1 MSEWDTPPLRLCI
14 FDTRRGQEEG
24 HELDKIL
31 FFFPAE
37 CPLPVQLSV
46 IGLSEGLI
54 TFTTIFSPEVPCE
67 LIESER
73 QSHILYQPESDIWMV
88 MVVNKGKEDDEV
100 TRDTA
105 LQVVLKEAYCL
116 FQMFY
121 GSIRELLQ
129 QNPDGVVA
137 RTCLYAFL
145 PDYLA
150 DFMGAKKLRLSLIQE
165 SLAERGTIQMFSLER
180 ETALEVQSLVNLLE
194 FWFGGGKIRHT
205 LIIFR
210 DLLVSTT
217 MPPAT
222 PKIAKLEKRLSKEWG
237 GSNMYHVPGYRY
249 LHVDHESKVSRASP
263 QSKVGTLSK
272 DSLTALNRLRAE
284 FDVAKSRAGRKESDV
299 FHDYEACVRTK
310 NNAWVVVRIREGHEL
325 YMVLERASDA
335 LLLTSEAVEIFNKRY
350 CNDIFLSD

>member
-217 MPPAT
+217 MPPEDTANLFAYARMRLT
-222 PKIAKLEKRLSKEWG
+222 PVLHPRTPSKKGYLGIWDTPLNAVTSSLMGNNNSDGPKL
-237 GSNMYHVPGYRY
+237 P
-249 LHVDHESKVSRASP
+249 SR
-263 QSKVGTLSK
+263 
-272 DSLTALNRLRAE
+272 
-284 FDVAKSRAGRKESDV
+284 
-299 FHDYEACVRTK
+299 
-310 NNAWVVVRIREGHEL
+310 
-325 YMVLERASDA
+325 
-335 LLLTSEAVEIFNKRY
+335 
-350 CNDIFLSD
+350 